1 MKRGRI
7 RLFINPPCGW
17 CRQAKEWREV
27 RGIQNE
33 TLDATVD
40 AAARQEMLER
50 SGQRLVPVIEVGRPG
65 PGGLRRRSASRI
77 WEHIKNEETAIVHL
91 KRALPHK
98 AKL

>member
-7 RLFINPPCGW
+7 CLFINPHLGW
-17 CRQAKEWREV
+17 RHQAKHWRDA

-50 SGQRLVPVIEVGRPG
+50 FGQRLAPVIEVGRPG

-77 WEHIKNEETAIVHL
+77 WEHIKNEETASVHL